1 MNNHNDV
8 RVAIIGAG
16 IGGLTLGLAL
26 REHGIHADI
35 YESAPELTEIGAA
48 VAQSANAT
56 KIMRRLG
63 LLDQLTKVATSPSEL
78 IYRDGRTG
86 NRIAGHPVRND
97 GWYEAKFGAP
107 YYGVHRADLQKVLG
121 NAFGTKGLHL
131 GCQLVNLT
139 EDAHEVHLEFA
150 NGRTA
155 SADIVIGAD
164 GIRSVVR
171 NWVSG
176 KDDLIYTGT
185 SGFRG
190 IVPRDQL
197 PSLPDAEAIQF
208 WMGPDAHLLHFPIG
222 SDAKDINFLAVVE
235 GPKAWPSATKWQSD
249 AAAEE
254 RLEAFQGWHPAVTE
268 MIEAAPHSIRWGLFV
283 LRPLTRWFDGRKVLI
298 GDAAHAMLPHHG
310 QGANTTMEDA
320 YVLAALLAS
329 ADRENFDPA
338 LQRYQEMRRT
348 RTRQIA
354 RSSLVTND
362 LLHIPDGPDI
372 AARDQRMVEFP
383 ERFSWIHEFDAAQSL
398 TDAGVVDR
406 TAGSR

>member
-1 MNNHNDV
+1 MNNHNDL

-26 REHGIHADI
+26 REHGIHAEI
-35 YESAPELTEIGAA
+35 YEAAPELTEIGAA

-63 LLDQLTKVATSPSEL
+63 LLDQLTKVATSPTEL

-131 GCQLVNLT
+131 GCRLANLT

-176 KDDLIYTGT
+176 EDDLIYTGT

-190 IVPRDQL
+190 IVPMDRL

-222 SDAKDINFLAVVE
+222 SNAQDVNFLAVVE

-249 AAAEE
+249 ADAEE
-254 RLEAFQGWHPAVTE
+254 RLEAFRGWHPAVTE
-268 MIEAAPHSIRWGLFV
+268 MIDAAPHSIRWGLFV
-283 LRPLTRWFDGRKVLI
+283 LRPLTTWYQGRKVLI

-320 YVLAALLAS
+320 YVLASLLCHRRQGQLRSRAAALPGAAPHPNPPDRPQFPGHQRPAAHPGRTRHRGPRPADGRVPAS
-329 ADRENFDPA
+329 ASPGS
-338 LQRYQEMRRT
+338 T
-348 RTRQIA
+348 
-354 RSSLVTND
+354 SST
-362 LLHIPDGPDI
+362 PPS
-372 AARDQRMVEFP
+372 P
-383 ERFSWIHEFDAAQSL
+383 
-398 TDAGVVDR
+398 
-406 TAGSR
+406 